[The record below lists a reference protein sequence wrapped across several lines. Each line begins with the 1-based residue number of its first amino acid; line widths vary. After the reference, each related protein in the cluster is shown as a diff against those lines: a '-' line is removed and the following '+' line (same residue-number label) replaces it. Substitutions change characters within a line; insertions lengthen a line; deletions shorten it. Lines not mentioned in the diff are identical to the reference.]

1 MIIGLTIWGE
11 RISPVF
17 DSSHMLLVAEVQGSS
32 IIKNRFEPF
41 EPAVPFLLSEK
52 LRALKIEILIC
63 GAISMEPANLIELAG
78 IKLIPFISGP
88 AKPVLES
95 YLRGEAL
102 ATRFIMPG
110 CGKTRG
116 KGNCQNGTGQGYGCG
131 KTLINKKGI
140 KQRRNE

>member
-17 DSSHMLLVAEVQGSS
+17 DSSHMLLVASAQGSL
-32 IIKNRFEPF
+32 IIENRFEPF

-52 LRALKIEILIC
+52 LRELKIEILIC
-63 GAISMEPANLIELAG
+63 GAISMEPADLIESVG

-88 AKPVLES
+88 AKHVLES

-102 ATRFIMPG
+102 TTRFIMPG
-110 CGKTRG
+110 CGKKRG
-116 KGNCQNGTGQGYGCG
+116 KGNCNNGKGSGYGCG
-131 KTLINKKGI
+131 KTFINKPII
-140 KQRRNE
+140 K